1 MAWIVLTADELL
13 RSLTG
18 PEKAAVSSAALG
30 AGQSDPVPTII
41 EDVVNE
47 VRGYIAANS
56 HNVLGISGTI
66 PEKLKIATLSRARYE
81 ALTRLP
87 IGRSIL
93 TEDRVKANEAARTL
107 LRDVAAG
114 RFQVEEPTE
123 AHPTESGGPGVR
135 LVRNPSTAVH
145 PFAGIGA
152 T

>member
-1 MAWIVLTADELL
+1 VAWIVLTADELL

-18 PEKAAVSSAALG
+18 PEKAAVSTAALA
-30 AGQSDPVPTII
+30 AGQTDPVPAIV
-41 EDVVNE
+41 EDVINE
-47 VRGYIAANS
+47 VRGYIAAHPSNA
-56 HNVLGISGTI
+56 LGLSGTI

-93 TEDRVKANEAARTL
+93 TEDRVKSNESARTL

-114 RFQVEEPTE
+114 RFQIEEPTE
-123 AHPTESGGPGVR
+123 VHPTESGGPGVR
-135 LVRNPSTAVH
+135 LVRNPSTSTH